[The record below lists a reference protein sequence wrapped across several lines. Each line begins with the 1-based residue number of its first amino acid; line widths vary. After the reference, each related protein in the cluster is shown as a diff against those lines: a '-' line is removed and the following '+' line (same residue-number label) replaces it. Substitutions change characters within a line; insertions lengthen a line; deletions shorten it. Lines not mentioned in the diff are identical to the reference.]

1 MKTKTQ
7 NIIVAIIII
16 LGLSVL
22 IKFIIFPL
30 YIAPDI
36 EKSCL
41 ENINNE
47 IAKEGLIEFL
57 ERPGQPLEIVSE
69 RAPSSVN
76 SVANYFI
83 CNAIVNDDV
92 SKCEKLN
99 EIKKS
104 NYDQGLKYDAD
115 SYLRAC
121 EDFLEF
127 FVDFLNKAEKD
138 QRCEQETINNCIQ
151 IMEGNSEKEKETKC
165 KNFCRAYL
173 AKDISICSESL
184 KTKVNSIE
192 REECLALITGDIN
205 YCKNLKSPVSIKQ
218 CMLVNQYLNA
228 IKGKDK
234 NGCKF
239 IQENPEA
246 PNFKMLCNL
255 YFDKNT
261 NICRKELE
269 VFEKNYCES
278 GLKIE
283 FYLENLLKNI
293 LSIFRRN

>member
-7 NIIVAIIII
+7 SIIVAITIIV
-16 LGLSVL
+16 GLFIL
-22 IKFIIFPL
+22 IKFIILPP
-30 YIAPDI
+30 YM

-41 ENINNE
+41 GNINNE
-47 IAKEGLIEFL
+47 IAKEGLIKFL
-57 ERPGQPLEIVSE
+57 ERPEHPLEIASE
-69 RAPSSVN
+69 KTPSSVN

-83 CNAIVNDDV
+83 CDAIVSDDV

-104 NYDQGLKYDAD
+104 DYKGFKYDAD
-115 SYLRAC
+115 SYLKAC
-121 EDFLEF
+121 KNFLEF
-127 FVDFLNKAEKD
+127 FVDFLNKVEKD

-165 KNFCRAYL
+165 KNFCQAYL
-173 AKDISICSESL
+173 AEDISICSESL

-205 YCKNLKSPVSIKQ
+205 HCKNLKSSVSIKQ
-218 CMLVNQYLNA
+218 CMLVSQYLNA
-228 IKGKDK
+228 IKSKDK
-234 NGCKF
+234 NGCKL

-246 PNFKMLCNL
+246 PSFKMLCNL

-261 NICRKELE
+261 NICKKELK
-269 VFEKNYCES
+269 VFEKSYCEREF
-278 GLKIE
+278 KIE
-283 FYLENLLKNI
+283 FYLESLLRNI
-293 LSIFRRN
+293 LSIFKRN

>member
-7 NIIVAIIII
+7 NIIVAITIIV
-16 LGLSVL
+16 GLSIL

-30 YIAPDI
+30 YI

-41 ENINNE
+41 KNIDDE
-47 IAKEGLIEFL
+47 IAKEGLIKFL
-57 ERPGQPLEIVSE
+57 ERPEHPLEIVSE
-69 RAPSSVN
+69 KVPSSVN

-83 CNAIVNDDV
+83 CDAIVNGDV

-104 NYDQGLKYDAD
+104 EYKGLKYDAD
-115 SYLRAC
+115 SYFKAC
-121 EDFLEF
+121 KDFLGF
-127 FVDFLNKAEKD
+127 FVGFINKVEKD

-151 IMEGNSEKEKETKC
+151 IMEGNSQEEKETKC

-173 AKDISICSESL
+173 AEDTSICSEL
-184 KTKVNSIE
+184 LETKVNSIE

-205 YCKNLKSPVSIKQ
+205 YCENLKSSASIEQ

-234 NGCKF
+234 NGCDL

-246 PNFKMLCNL
+246 PSFKMLCNL
-255 YFDKNT
+255 YFDKNI
-261 NICRKELE
+261 NICKRELE

-278 GLKIE
+278 WTKDRTLP
-283 FYLENLLKNI
+283 
-293 LSIFRRN
+293 